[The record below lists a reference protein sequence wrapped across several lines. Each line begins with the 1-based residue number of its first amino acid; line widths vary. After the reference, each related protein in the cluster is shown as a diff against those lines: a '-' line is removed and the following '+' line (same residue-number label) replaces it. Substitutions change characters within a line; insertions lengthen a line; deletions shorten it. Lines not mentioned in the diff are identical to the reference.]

1 MNPSKTVIAKYFGY
15 SSTTFQKWRE
25 VKDEKQKAKLEARF
39 EALKAYYIA
48 HQEKQNLGIIT

>member
-25 VKDEKQKAKLEARF
+25 VKDPIQKAKLEARL
-39 EALKAYYIA
+39 EALKSYYIA
-48 HQEKQNLGIIT
+48 HQEKENR